1 MDNNNKNSIPYDL
14 LVKHLSGQT
23 SKDENKSID
32 EWLHKD
38 PENQKTFLELKD
50 TWKSLEQVKDIMD
63 IDLEEEW
70 IRQKRTIEFKKQP
83 ENDKNKYFITWK
95 ISRIA
100 AVFLVLI
107 TAVSVAYFVSPF
119 FLNNKIITNGTVQSI
134 ELPDGTNV
142 TLNANTTFIYPKKFK
157 DNVRKVT
164 LKGEAFFDV
173 KPDPEK
179 PFIISAKEA
188 AVEVMGTSFN
198 VNAFDQNEDITVVVA
213 TGTVAL
219 YITSNPSEKLI
230 LQQGTMGILNIE
242 DQSLIKRTN
251 TDRNFLAWKTK
262 QIIFEN
268 ETLNKVVQKLED
280 VYLTRII
287 VNNPALNNCRIT
299 ASFDQQSLQSVI
311 KVIEET
317 LDIEFKEGDNSY
329 LIDGKGCD

>member
-1 MDNNNKNSIPYDL
+1 MDNNNQNSIPYDL

-23 SKDENKSID
+23 SPDENKSID
-32 EWLHKD
+32 EWLHKN
-38 PENQKTFLELKD
+38 PENQKTFQELKD

-95 ISRIA
+95 ISKIA

-107 TAVSVAYFVSPF
+107 AAVSVAYFVFPF
-119 FLNNKIITNGTVQSI
+119 FLNNKIVTNGTVQSI

-198 VNAFDQNEDITVVVA
+198 VNAYDRNEDITVVVS

-230 LQQGTMGILNIE
+230 LQEGIMGILNIE
-242 DQSLIKRTN
+242 DQSLIKRAN

-280 VYLTRII
+280 VYRTRII

-299 ASFDQQSLQSVI
+299 ASFDQQSIQSVI

-317 LDIEFKEGDNSY
+317 LDIEFKEGDNTY

>member
-1 MDNNNKNSIPYDL
+1 MDNNNQNSIPYDL

-23 SKDENKSID
+23 SPDENKSID
-32 EWLHKD
+32 EWLHKN
-38 PENQKTFLELKD
+38 PENQKTFQELKD

-95 ISRIA
+95 ISKIA

-107 TAVSVAYFVSPF
+107 AAVSVAYFVFPF
-119 FLNNKIITNGTVQSI
+119 FLNNKIVTNGTVQSI

-142 TLNANTTFIYPKKFK
+142 TLNANTSFIYPKKFK

-198 VNAFDQNEDITVVVA
+198 VNAYDRNEDITVVVS

-230 LQQGTMGILNIE
+230 LQEGIMGILNIE
-242 DQSLIKRTN
+242 DQSLIKRAN

-280 VYLTRII
+280 VYRTRII

-299 ASFDQQSLQSVI
+299 ASFDQQSIQSVI

-317 LDIEFKEGDNSY
+317 LDIEFKEGDNTY

>member
-1 MDNNNKNSIPYDL
+1 MDNNNQNSIPYDL

-23 SKDENKSID
+23 SPDENKSID
-32 EWLHKD
+32 EWLHKN
-38 PENQKTFLELKD
+38 PENQKTFQELKD

-95 ISRIA
+95 ISKIA

-107 TAVSVAYFVSPF
+107 AAVSVAYFVFPF
-119 FLNNKIITNGTVQSI
+119 FLNNKIVTNGTVQSI

-142 TLNANTTFIYPKKFK
+142 TLNANTSFIYPKKFK
-157 DNVRKVT
+157 DNIRKVT

-198 VNAFDQNEDITVVVA
+198 VNAYDRNEDITVVVS

-230 LQQGTMGILNIE
+230 LQEGIMGILNIE
-242 DQSLIKRTN
+242 DQSLIKRAN

-280 VYLTRII
+280 VYRTRII

-299 ASFDQQSLQSVI
+299 ASFDQQSIQSVI

-317 LDIEFKEGDNSY
+317 LDIEFKEGDNTY